1 MSYKDICKIAYDY
14 YIKYAKLVGL
24 CSAYDIGD
32 CIVFGAGDPNVI
44 NYGGG
49 LLAVNKYDGTTSGFG
64 VAENIDLLMDA
75 KELDIP
81 EKYKFK
87 ES

>member
-1 MSYKDICKIAYDY
+1 MSYNDICKIAYDY
-14 YIKYAKLVGL
+14 YVKYAKIIGL
-24 CSAYDIGD
+24 SSACDIGD
-32 CIVFGAGDPNVI
+32 YIVFGAGDPNVV

-49 LLAVNKYDGTTSGFG
+49 LLAVDKYNGTTSGFG
-64 VAENIDLLMDA
+64 VTENIELLMNS

-87 ES
+87 